1 MRLKPQAFCSRGWVG
16 NRRSARLALTLIAG
30 AVLVT
35 AGAALIAHASAWRA
49 LALTGAALSL
59 VFFLIFFQ
67 PLILFGLRL
76 DVAVLL
82 SVGYL
87 GRPTTAMVATQRNG
101 RRRGDLSAVGSGP
114 ATSGNLP
121 KHVRGGEQ

>member
-1 MRLKPQAFCSRGWVG
+1 LRLKPQPFRSRGWWP
-16 NRRSARLALTLIAG
+16 NRRSARLALTLNAG
-30 AVLVT
+30 PVLVT
-35 AGAALIAHASAWRA
+35 AEAVLIGHASAWRA

-67 PLILFGLRL
+67 PLILSGSRL

-87 GRPTTAMVATQRNG
+87 GRPTTAT
-101 RRRGDLSAVGSGP
+101 VG
-114 ATSGNLP
+114 A
-121 KHVRGGEQ
+121 